1 MLTKERFAQG
11 MTVQQYLDQMG
22 TNKETF
28 MKFLSEIK
36 IKPEDKTALAR
47 LGKKLKVMVITED
60 WCGDA
65 LYNVPVLFKLVEG
78 NPDVEL
84 RVFLR
89 DKNPDLMDQ
98 YLNKGQFRSI
108 PVFAFF
114 DERFHEVARLLERP
128 QKLTEE
134 IEARMLEA
142 RKAIRAEKIEPWR
155 QEIVNEVRTLLNAC
169 GDHESDPHPQS
180 RRSRGPHP
188 GRHTR
193 ARPLGGPGGGE
204 TGRGRRELHR
214 CLLPHGRLQG
224 AATPH
229 HRAGRRGY
237 GVRGGAGGDRGQ
249 AG

>member
-11 MTVQQYLDQMG
+11 MTVPQYLEQMG

-36 IKPEDKTALAR
+36 IKPEDKAALAKM
-47 LGKKLKVMVITED
+47 GKKLKVMVITED

-98 YLNKGQFRSI
+98 YLNKGTFRSI

-114 DERFHEVARLLERP
+114 DENLYEVARLLERP

-142 RKAIRAEKIEPWR
+142 RKALRAEKVEPWR
-155 QEIVNEVRTLLNAC
+155 QDVVNEVRTLLK
-169 GDHESDPHPQS
+169 
-180 RRSRGPHP
+180 
-188 GRHTR
+188 
-193 ARPLGGPGGGE
+193 
-204 TGRGRRELHR
+204 
-214 CLLPHGRLQG
+214 
-224 AATPH
+224 
-229 HRAGRRGY
+229 
-237 GVRGGAGGDRGQ
+237 V
-249 AG
+249 

>member
-36 IKPEDKTALAR
+36 IKPEDKTALAQM
-47 LGKKLKVMVITED
+47 GKKLKVMVITED

-89 DKNPDLMDQ
+89 DKNPDLTNQ
-98 YLNKGQFRSI
+98 YLNQGIYRSI

-114 DERFHEVARLLERP
+114 DEGMNELARFIERP
-128 QKLTEE
+128 PAQTEE
-134 IEARMLEA
+134 IEKKMLETRRA
-142 RKAIRAEKIEPWR
+142 LRAERYQVWR
-155 QEIVNEVRTLLNAC
+155 QGVVEEIRSLLK
-169 GDHESDPHPQS
+169 
-180 RRSRGPHP
+180 
-188 GRHTR
+188 
-193 ARPLGGPGGGE
+193 
-204 TGRGRRELHR
+204 
-214 CLLPHGRLQG
+214 
-224 AATPH
+224 
-229 HRAGRRGY
+229 
-237 GVRGGAGGDRGQ
+237 V
-249 AG
+249 